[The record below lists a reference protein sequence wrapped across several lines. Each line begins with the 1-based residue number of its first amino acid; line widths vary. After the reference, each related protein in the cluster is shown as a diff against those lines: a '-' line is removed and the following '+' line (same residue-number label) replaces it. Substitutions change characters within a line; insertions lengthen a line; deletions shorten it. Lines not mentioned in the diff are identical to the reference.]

1 MADLHLTHIA
11 LVGARIGSFA
21 ALGFTARE
29 EFAMHRVVPPGSGK
43 PMADTEPALLQAIL
57 REQLPI
63 WIHNIIRDPAFPAR
77 QRLLM
82 PLRRFEGELIDNKTD
97 EVVSTVLSCG
107 FRNQEFDPLRLPH
120 DMKTRERVAIVAHL
134 KVWQDAYQTMERD
147 LVAIMVEQAA
157 AIDHWCERVSSEDCE
172 LEY

>member
-1 MADLHLTHIA
+1 MF
-11 LVGARIGSFA
+11 VF
-21 ALGFTARE
+21 
-29 EFAMHRVVPPGSGK
+29 
-43 PMADTEPALLQAIL
+43 
-57 REQLPI
+57 
-63 WIHNIIRDPAFPAR
+63 
-77 QRLLM
+77 
-82 PLRRFEGELIDNKTD
+82 
-97 EVVSTVLSCG
+97 
-107 FRNQEFDPLRLPH
+107 FDPLRLPH